1 MSNTDDRQP
10 DRPDHPPGSQRH
22 HRVRHPHRRQHAAG
36 HRHRPRR
43 QPVVSRNGRQQD
55 PSRGVREGVADV
67 APDGTSSL
75 ITSGWLRASHR
86 LNHETPELL
95 SPGKPYDVVVRL
107 WATHWRLTPGHRL
120 RVSVSSGDL
129 ASIEPN
135 APPGTVTVFLG
146 VGGSSIDLPR
156 QPV

>member
-1 MSNTDDRQP
+1 MGANKIPAVEYGKGSTM
-10 DRPDHPPGSQRH
+10 PP
-22 HRVRHPHRRQHAAG
+22 PTA
-36 HRHRPRR
+36 
-43 QPVVSRNGRQQD
+43 
-55 PSRGVREGVADV
+55 
-67 APDGTSSL
+67 SL

-107 WATHWRLTPGHRL
+107 WPTHWRLPPGHRL